1 MGQIGEISTLAG
13 LSAMLRDDSDCNSRV
28 GADRARGL
36 VEE

>member
-1 MGQIGEISTLAG
+1 MVKLGKFPLAG
-13 LSAMLRDDSDCNSRV
+13 LSAVLRDDSDCNSRV